1 MSMDIPK
8 LWYVRGLGLSR
19 GQRELLGT
27 AREAGRVERWGHR
40 AQIRHRDEP
49 SEVYIVLGGSIDLH
63 DGAHDLAL
71 RLRVGDIYGETGQPG
86 DDDDAEVRAYD
97 DTVIAALDRA
107 SFDELVGQALAP
119 LETQLGLVRRQSL
132 SVPASMILYT
142 TPKRRL
148 AKVLLHLLEQYGTI
162 RGDTG
167 RLEATLKSRNLAR
180 VSGLA
185 PRSVSDIFDAMQRD
199 RIVEVGR
206 TELVIPSLET
216 MRELAIGER

>member
-1 MSMDIPK
+1 MHIPK
-8 LWYVRGLGLSR
+8 LWYVKGLGLNR
-19 GQRELLGT
+19 GDRDLVAPIREV
-27 AREAGRVERWGHR
+27 GRVERWGHR
-40 AQIRHRDEP
+40 AEIHHRDEP
-49 SEVYIVLGGSIDLH
+49 SEVYVVLSGSLDLH

-71 RLRVGDIYGETGQPG
+71 RLRPGDIYGETGEFDP
-86 DDDDAEVRAYD
+86 AAPAAMVRAYD
-97 DTVIAALDRA
+97 DTVISALER
-107 SFDELVGQALAP
+107 STFDELVGQDLTP
-119 LETQLGLVRRQSL
+119 METQLGLVRRQSL
-132 SVPASMILYT
+132 SVPASMLLYT

-148 AKVLLHLLEQYGTI
+148 AMVLLHLLEQYGDI

-167 RLEATLKSRNLAR
+167 RMEVGLKTRNLAK

-199 RIVEVGR
+199 RVVECGR